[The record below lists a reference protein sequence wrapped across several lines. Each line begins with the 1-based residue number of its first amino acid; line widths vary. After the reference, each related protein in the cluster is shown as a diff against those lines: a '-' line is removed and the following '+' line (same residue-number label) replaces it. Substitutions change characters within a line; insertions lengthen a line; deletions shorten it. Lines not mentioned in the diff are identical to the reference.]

1 MNYKRPVQILIKP
14 EDEKEC
20 RKVKYDKE
28 FYEIVDGILIHKYQ
42 SRGKKKPTEDKF
54 IIQTALPKNLRLKVM
69 EEFHDHN
76 GHFGVKKSFAAIQV
90 KYYWPRMYQEIVDF
104 VKSCDSYQRSKHSR
118 HQVSAPLNPLP
129 VVNVFERIHLDI
141 VGLLHKTTDGF
152 EYILV
157 CVDSFSRWVEV
168 FPLRTQSASEI
179 ARVLHDEIFCRYGAP
194 LAIVTDR
201 GQNFLSKLVNAV
213 CEIYNV
219 TRYRTASYNRK
230 ANGSCE
236 LQNATLIQTLRMYID
251 KDQSNWNL
259 FLPTVLQALRSS
271 QNVETSGFSA
281 YKMLFGGE
289 MRLPFDIDLIPR
301 ETLGQDAKQH
311 VQQLLDRHKAIREL
325 AKQNTETTQQESKVR
340 YDLKAKPSD
349 FRLREQVLLKV
360 HKHTIGLTPKLE
372 DMWKGP
378 YHIKEKVSSDTY
390 RISDSKTH
398 KTWNAPVNAKDLK
411 RYSDPRNY
419 RIPPNISSNA
429 GNDTNDQSVETD
441 SEIRRIVDSGTGQLQ
456 QSQVCNDKE
465 EKSNENSDRDK
476 QGKDLTD
483 AIWYQ
488 TNCILKQRIRNGH
501 KEYLIEWS
509 DTNSKPTWEADE
521 DVSEELKRLFYV
533 RHTKSGKRGKRPF
546 KFFDK
551 NNKD

>member
-1 MNYKRPVQILIKP
+1 
-14 EDEKEC
+14 
-20 RKVKYDKE
+20 
-28 FYEIVDGILIHKYQ
+28 
-42 SRGKKKPTEDKF
+42 
-54 IIQTALPKNLRLKVM
+54 
-69 EEFHDHN
+69 
-76 GHFGVKKSFAAIQV
+76 
-90 KYYWPRMYQEIVDF
+90 MYQEIVDF
-104 VKSCDSYQRSKHSR
+104 VKSCDSCQRSKHSR
-118 HQVSAPLNPLP
+118 HQVSTPLNPLP
-129 VVNVFERIHLDI
+129 VVNVFERVHLDI
-141 VGLLHKTTDGF
+141 VGPLHKTTDGF

-157 CVDSFSRWVEV
+157 CVDSFSRWVEA

-219 TRYRTASYNRK
+219 TRHRTASYNPK

-236 LQNATLIQTLRMYID
+236 RQNATLIQTLRMYID
-251 KDQSNWNL
+251 QDQSNWNL

-271 QNVETSGFSA
+271 PNVETSGFSA

-301 ETLGQDAKQH
+301 ETLGQDVKQN
-311 VQQLLDRHKAIREL
+311 VQQLLDRHKVIREL

-340 YDLKAKPSD
+340 CDLKAKPFD

-378 YHIKEKVSSDTY
+378 YYIKEKVSSDTY

-398 KTWNAPVNAKDLK
+398 KTLKAPVNAKDLK

-419 RIPPNISSNA
+419 RIPSNISSNA

-441 SEIRRIVDSGTGQLQ
+441 SEMRRIVDIGTDQSQ
-456 QSQVCNDKE
+456 QSKVCNDKK
-465 EKSNENSDRDK
+465 EKSDENSDIDK
-476 QGKDLTD
+476 QGKALPDG
-483 AIWYQ
+483 IWYQ
-488 TNCILKQRIRNGH
+488 ANRISRQRIRNGH

-509 DTNSKPTWEADE
+509 DINSKPTWEADE
-521 DVSEELKRLFYV
+521 DVSEELKILFYV
-533 RHTKSGKRGKRPF
+533 RHT
-546 KFFDK
+546 
-551 NNKD
+551 